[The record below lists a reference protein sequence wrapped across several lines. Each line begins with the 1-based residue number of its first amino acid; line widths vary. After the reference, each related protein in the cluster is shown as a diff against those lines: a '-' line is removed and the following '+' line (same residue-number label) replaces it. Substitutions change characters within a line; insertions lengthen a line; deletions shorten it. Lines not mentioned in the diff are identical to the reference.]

1 MKHLSIQIRTAAL
14 LMLCG
19 QGYAE
24 SAVQHKHPAGN
35 PPTPPK
41 EAFEACA
48 NLIAKDPCTITLPD
62 SNVLDGSCELT
73 SNAAQVEGSGLPPD
87 AHATPHRI
95 MMPMSQMMPSKRW
108 SKKQT
113 GADAAWLLSR

>member
-14 LMLCG
+14 LTLMLCG

-24 SAVQHKHPAGN
+24 SAVQHKHPAGH

-62 SNVLDGSCELT
+62 SNVLDGSCELAK
-73 SNAAQVEGSGLPPD
+73 NAEQVEALACRPTHMPPPPD
-87 AHATPHRI
+87 HD
-95 MMPMSQMMPSKRW
+95 
-108 SKKQT
+108 
-113 GADAAWLLSR
+113 ADESDDGSEEVE